1 VRTDKPQGF
10 IGRELRLVQMTG
22 GHAVVQQLLAEGVDT
37 VFAVPGMQV
46 MHIYDGF
53 LEAPGI
59 NLITCRHE
67 QTAVFAADG
76 YARTRGLPGVALVV
90 PGPGA
95 YNAGAAMATAMAGNS
110 PVLLLSG
117 QIASHELYGER
128 GSLHE
133 INDQLEFM
141 APVTKWRQRT
151 NSADDIPG
159 LIHEAFKQLKTGRP
173 QPVEV
178 EIPHDYLG
186 QSRDFDFMEREEY
199 PRPAVL
205 VDHVS
210 SAAALLA
217 NSVRPLMWV
226 GDGVIRAGA
235 SGELEQLATVL
246 GAPVLHSRDAQG
258 ALPDTH
264 PLAFEV
270 PSPGYGDP
278 ATEELLTAAD
288 VILIVGSRFAKSET
302 TRWDIAGNQQI
313 IHIDIDP
320 TIPGE
325 SYDPAVSIVGD
336 ARVAISA
343 LIAALENRAFR
354 SDWDPEL
361 LAEVHVRRRE
371 QLRSRFPD
379 QVAMFEKL
387 RTRLPADTVM
397 VGGVTVGTRWMRSA
411 FDILQPGTLTSASY
425 MTTLGYA
432 FPLALGAKAG
442 SPDRTVIA
450 LCGDG
455 GFSYAMGDLATAVQ
469 HGINLVTLLFNN
481 GKFGASQND
490 QVNGRFGGRVIGT
503 DLVNPDFVGLA
514 ESFGAVGMR
523 VNRLDQLPDAITDAT
538 TAGQPV
544 LIDVVGD
551 AMRALDHIDI

>member
-1 VRTDKPQGF
+1 
-10 IGRELRLVQMTG
+10 MTG
-22 GHAVVQQLLAEGVDT
+22 GHAVVQQLVAEGVDT

-53 LEAPGI
+53 LEAPEI

-76 YARTRGLPGVALVV
+76 YARTRSVPGVALVV

-117 QIASHELYGER
+117 QIASHELYGGR

-151 NSADDIPG
+151 DSASEISG

-178 EIPHDYLG
+178 EIPHDFLG
-186 QSRDFDFMEREEY
+186 ESREFDSIEREEY
-199 PRPAVL
+199 PRPGVL
-205 VDHVS
+205 ADHVS
-210 SAAALLA
+210 EASDLMAAAK
-217 NSVRPLMWV
+217 RPLIWV
-226 GDGVIRAGA
+226 GDGVVRAGA
-235 SGELEQLATVL
+235 SDELEKLATAL

-264 PLAFEV
+264 PLAFGV

-288 VILIVGSRFAKSET
+288 VILVVGSRFAKSET
-302 TRWDIAGNQQI
+302 SRWDIATSQKI
-313 IHIDIDP
+313 VHIDIDP

-325 SYDPAVSIVGD
+325 SYDPVVSIIGD
-336 ARVAISA
+336 ARVALFA
-343 LIAALENRAFR
+343 LNAELEKHAFA

-361 LAEVHVRRRE
+361 LAVVRVRRRE
-371 QLRSRFPD
+371 LLRARFPE
-379 QVAMFEKL
+379 QVAMFEDL
-387 RTRLPADTVM
+387 RKRLPDDTVM
-397 VGGVTVGTRWMRSA
+397 VGGVTVGSRWMGSA
-411 FDILQPGTLTSASY
+411 FDILHPGTLTSASY

-432 FPLALGAKAG
+432 FPLALGVKAG
-442 SPDRTVIA
+442 SPNRSVIA

-455 GFSYAMGDLATAVQ
+455 GFSYAIGDLATAVQ
-469 HGINLVTLLFNN
+469 HRINLVTVLFNN
-481 GKFGASQND
+481 GKYGASQND
-490 QVNGRFGGRVIGT
+490 QVDGRFGGRVIGT
-503 DLVNPDFVGLA
+503 NLVNPDFVALA
-514 ESFGAVGMR
+514 ESFGVVGVR
-523 VNRLDQLPDAITDAT
+523 VNQLKDLPAAISDAT

-551 AMRALDHIDI
+551 AMRALDKVDI

>member
-1 VRTDKPQGF
+1 MP
-10 IGRELRLVQMTG
+10 EMTG
-22 GHAVVQQLLAEGVDT
+22 GHAVVQQLVAEGVDT

-53 LEAPGI
+53 LEAPEI

-76 YARTRGLPGVALVV
+76 YARTRSVPGVALVV

-117 QIASHELYGER
+117 QIASHELYGGR

-151 NSADDIPG
+151 DSASEISG

-178 EIPHDYLG
+178 EIPHDFLG
-186 QSRDFDFMEREEY
+186 ESREFDSIEREEY
-199 PRPAVL
+199 PRPGVL
-205 VDHVS
+205 ADHVS
-210 SAAALLA
+210 EASDLMAAAK
-217 NSVRPLMWV
+217 RPLIWV
-226 GDGVIRAGA
+226 GDGVVRAGA
-235 SGELEQLATVL
+235 SDELEKLATAL

-264 PLAFEV
+264 PLAFGV

-288 VILIVGSRFAKSET
+288 VILVVGSRFSKSET
-302 TRWDIAGNQQI
+302 SRWDIATSQKI
-313 IHIDIDP
+313 VHIDIDP

-325 SYDPAVSIVGD
+325 SYDPVVSIIGD
-336 ARVAISA
+336 ARVALFA
-343 LIAALENRAFR
+343 LNAELEKHAFA

-361 LAEVHVRRRE
+361 LAVVHVRRRE
-371 QLRSRFPD
+371 LLRARFPE
-379 QVAMFEKL
+379 QVAMFEDL
-387 RTRLPADTVM
+387 RKRLPDDTVM
-397 VGGVTVGTRWMRSA
+397 VGGVTVGSRWMGSA
-411 FDILQPGTLTSASY
+411 FDILHPGTLTSASY

-432 FPLALGAKAG
+432 FPLALGVKAG
-442 SPDRTVIA
+442 SPNRSVIA

-455 GFSYAMGDLATAVQ
+455 GFSYAIGDLATAVQ
-469 HGINLVTLLFNN
+469 HRINLVTVLFNN
-481 GKFGASQND
+481 GKYGASQND
-490 QVNGRFGGRVIGT
+490 QVDGRFGGRVIGT
-503 DLVNPDFVGLA
+503 NLVNPDFVALA
-514 ESFGAVGMR
+514 ESFGVVGVR
-523 VNRLDQLPDAITDAT
+523 VNQLKDLPAAISDAT

-551 AMRALDHIDI
+551 AMRALDKVDI

>member
-1 VRTDKPQGF
+1 M
-10 IGRELRLVQMTG
+10 VQMTG
-22 GHAVVQQLLAEGVDT
+22 GHAVVQQLIAEGVDT

-59 NLITCRHE
+59 NLVTCRHE

-76 YARTRGLPGVALVV
+76 YARTRGVPGVALVV

-151 NSADDIPG
+151 KSAAEIPG

-178 EIPHDYLG
+178 EIPHDFLG
-186 QSRDFDFMEREEY
+186 DTHDFDPIEREEY
-199 PRPAVL
+199 ARPDVPS
-205 VDHVS
+205 DHVS
-210 SAAALLA
+210 AAADLLA
-217 NSVRPLMWV
+217 AATRPLIWV
-226 GDGVIRAGA
+226 GDGVIRANA
-235 SGELEQLATVL
+235 SSELERLATAL

-288 VILIVGSRFAKSET
+288 VILVVGSRFARSET
-302 TRWDIAGNQQI
+302 SRWDIADSQRI

-320 TIPGE
+320 AIPGE
-325 SYDPAVSIVGD
+325 SYNPAVSIIGD
-336 ARVAISA
+336 ARVALTA
-343 LIAALENRAFR
+343 LNTVLENLAFK

-361 LAEVHVRRRE
+361 LAEIHVRRRE
-371 QLRSRFPD
+371 LLRSRFPD
-379 QVAMFEKL
+379 QVAMFEEL
-387 RTRLPADTVM
+387 RVRLPEDAVM

-442 SPDRTVIA
+442 SPERPVIA

-455 GFSYAMGDLATAVQ
+455 GFSYAIGDLATAVQ
-469 HGINLVTLLFNN
+469 HRINLVTVLFNN
-481 GKFGASQND
+481 GKYGASQND

-503 DLVNPDFVGLA
+503 DLVNPDFVALA
-514 ESFGAVGMR
+514 ESFGVVGVR
-523 VNRLDQLPDAITDAT
+523 VSQLGQLPDAIIDAT

-551 AMRALDHIDI
+551 AMRALDQVDI

>member
-1 VRTDKPQGF
+1 LP
-10 IGRELRLVQMTG
+10 EMTG
-22 GHAVVQQLLAEGVDT
+22 GHAVVQQLVAEGVDT

-76 YARTRGLPGVALVV
+76 YARTRGVPGVALVV

-117 QIASHELYGER
+117 QIASHELYGGR

-151 NSADDIPG
+151 DSASEIPG

-178 EIPHDYLG
+178 EIPHDFLG
-186 QSRDFDFMEREEY
+186 ERRDSDSIEREEY
-199 PRPAVL
+199 PHPGVPA
-205 VDHVS
+205 DHVS
-210 SAAALLA
+210 EASDLLAAAK
-217 NSVRPLMWV
+217 RPLIWV
-226 GDGVIRAGA
+226 GDGVVRSGS
-235 SGELEQLATVL
+235 SGELEQIATAL

-258 ALPDTH
+258 ALSDRH
-264 PLAFEV
+264 PLAFQV

-288 VILIVGSRFAKSET
+288 VILVVGSRFAKSET
-302 TRWDIAGNQQI
+302 SRWDIAKNQKI
-313 IHIDIDP
+313 VHIDIDP

-325 SYDPAVSIVGD
+325 SYELAVSIIGD
-336 ARVAISA
+336 ARVALSA
-343 LIAALENRAFR
+343 LNAELEKHAFV

-371 QLRSRFPD
+371 QLRARFPE
-379 QVAMFEKL
+379 QVAMFEDL
-387 RTRLPADTVM
+387 RERLDDDAVM
-397 VGGVTVGTRWMRSA
+397 VGGVTVGTRWMGSA

-432 FPLALGAKAG
+432 FPLALGVKAG
-442 SPDRTVIA
+442 SPDRSVIA

-455 GFSYAMGDLATAVQ
+455 GFSYAIGDLATAVQ
-469 HGINLVTLLFNN
+469 NRINLVTVLFNN
-481 GKFGASQND
+481 GRYGASQDD

-503 DLVNPDFVGLA
+503 NLVNPDFVALA
-514 ESFGAVGMR
+514 ESFGVVGVR
-523 VNRLDQLPDAITDAT
+523 VNQLKDLPAAISDAT

-551 AMRALDHIDI
+551 AMRALDQVDI

>member
-1 VRTDKPQGF
+1 MT
-10 IGRELRLVQMTG
+10 EMTG
-22 GHAVVQQLLAEGVDT
+22 GHAVVQQLVAEGVDT

-76 YARTRGLPGVALVV
+76 YARTRGVPGVALIV

-110 PVLLLSG
+110 PVLLISG
-117 QIASHELYGER
+117 QIASHELYGGR

-151 NSADDIPG
+151 GSADEIPG
-159 LIHEAFKQLKTGRP
+159 LIHEAFRQLKTGRP

-178 EIPHDYLG
+178 EVPHDFLAER
-186 QSRDFDFMEREEY
+186 QDFEIIQREDY
-199 PRPAVL
+199 PRPDVPA
-205 VDHVS
+205 DHVS
-210 SAAALLA
+210 SAADILA
-217 NSVRPLMWV
+217 EATRPLIWV
-226 GDGVIRAGA
+226 GDGVVRAGA
-235 SGELEQLATVL
+235 SGELERMATAL

-258 ALPDTH
+258 ALPAPH

-278 ATEELLTAAD
+278 ATEDLLRAAD
-288 VILIVGSRFAKSET
+288 VILVVGSRFARSET
-302 TRWDIAGNQQI
+302 SRWDLSADQRLL
-313 IHIDIDP
+313 HIDIDP
-320 TIPGE
+320 AIPGE
-325 SYDPAVSIVGD
+325 SYNPVVSIVGD
-336 ARVAISA
+336 ARVALAALNSA
-343 LIAALENRAFR
+343 LETRAFN
-354 SDWDPEL
+354 SGWDPDM
-361 LAEVHVRRRE
+361 LAEVHGRRRTLLRLKYPE
-371 QLRSRFPD
+371 QVR
-379 QVAMFEKL
+379 AFEKL
-387 RTRLPADTVM
+387 RCLLPDNTVI
-397 VGGVTVGTRWMRSA
+397 VGGVTVGSRWMGSA

-432 FPLALGAKAG
+432 FPLALGVKAG
-442 SPDRTVIA
+442 SPDRPVIA

-455 GFSYAMGDLATAVQ
+455 GFSYAIGDLATAVQ
-469 HGINLVTLLFNN
+469 HRINLVIVLFNN
-481 GKFGASQND
+481 GKYGASQND
-490 QVNGRFGGRVIGT
+490 QIHGRFGGRVIGT

-514 ESFGAVGMR
+514 ESFGVVGVR
-523 VNRLDQLPDAITDAT
+523 VNKLHDLPAAISDAT

-551 AMRALDHIDI
+551 AMRALDHVDI

>member
-1 VRTDKPQGF
+1 MP
-10 IGRELRLVQMTG
+10 EMTG
-22 GHAVVQQLLAEGVDT
+22 GHAVVQQLVAEGVDT

-76 YARTRGLPGVALVV
+76 YARTRGVPGVALVV

-117 QIASHELYGER
+117 QIASHELYGGR

-151 NSADDIPG
+151 DSASEISG

-178 EIPHDYLG
+178 EIPHDFLG
-186 QSRDFDFMEREEY
+186 ESREFDSIEREEC
-199 PRPAVL
+199 PRPGVL
-205 VDHVS
+205 ADHVS
-210 SAAALLA
+210 EASDLMAAAK
-217 NSVRPLMWV
+217 RPLIWV
-226 GDGVIRAGA
+226 GDGVVRAGA
-235 SGELEQLATVL
+235 SDELEKLATAL

-264 PLAFEV
+264 PLAFGV

-288 VILIVGSRFAKSET
+288 VILVVGSRFAKSET
-302 TRWDIAGNQQI
+302 SRWDIATSQKI
-313 IHIDIDP
+313 VHIDIDP

-325 SYDPAVSIVGD
+325 SYDPVVSIIGD
-336 ARVAISA
+336 ARVALFA
-343 LIAALENRAFR
+343 LNAELEKHAFA

-361 LAEVHVRRRE
+361 LGVVHVRRRE
-371 QLRSRFPD
+371 LLRARFPE
-379 QVAMFEKL
+379 QVAMFEDL
-387 RTRLPADTVM
+387 RERLPDDTVM
-397 VGGVTVGTRWMRSA
+397 VGGVTVGSRWMGSA
-411 FDILQPGTLTSASY
+411 FDILHPGTLTSASY

-432 FPLALGAKAG
+432 FPLALGVKAG
-442 SPDRTVIA
+442 SPNRSVIA

-455 GFSYAMGDLATAVQ
+455 GFSYAIGDLATAVQ
-469 HGINLVTLLFNN
+469 HRINLVTVLFNN
-481 GKFGASQND
+481 GKYGASQND
-490 QVNGRFGGRVIGT
+490 QVDGRFGGRVIGT
-503 DLVNPDFVGLA
+503 NLVNPDFVALA
-514 ESFGAVGMR
+514 ESFGVVGVR
-523 VNRLDQLPDAITDAT
+523 VNQLKDLPAAISDAT

-551 AMRALDHIDI
+551 AMRALDKVDI